1 MAVTATDI
9 YIRSGSTGAFTKIDF
24 VQGGWITVPSASNMT
39 ALSHTRVAEG
49 QVVYV
54 QHENALYKGSFFEAF
69 VTPGYDGLSNS
80 QSFAPFTF
88 PGSGGGGGGAT
99 TLGDLT
105 NVSSSANSA
114 SNGDVLQYNA
124 SAGVWEASNVAGTG
138 DISAVFAGDGLS
150 GGGSAGSV
158 VLDVDAGNGIL
169 LNSDGVSIDT
179 GSAHF
184 TTPIDARTVSPST
197 FNAFTSSI
205 VTFTSSI
212 QSQVDSLEAATGSFA
227 TTGSNTF
234 TGNVIFEGTIQ
245 LITQSSTPTFVSGGL
260 YIDTNY
266 NLYVGGS

>member
-212 QSQVDSLEAATGSFA
+212 Q
-227 TTGSNTF
+227 
-234 TGNVIFEGTIQ
+234 
-245 LITQSSTPTFVSGGL
+245 
-260 YIDTNY
+260 
-266 NLYVGGS
+266 

>member
-88 PGSGGGGGGAT
+88 PGSGGGGGAT